1 MRRRSLVLFFG
12 CATWLGA
19 QDATALRGAYRFV
32 HLSYSD
38 GAKLNAASDGGTL
51 TFNGA
56 GGAQWGDSSARYEV
70 NGPYEAR
77 LTGKDTQLA
86 LHFNQ
91 DGGLLVGSA
100 AAASGSK
107 HHLLVAVRAAEGV
120 PPMALRGNYGLA
132 SFTIRGAEAAG
143 LATAFSQI
151 TANGMGQFTR
161 AILTG
166 HAAGVDDVNRREE
179 RTGLTYELGSSGAG
193 LAHWGSGSDL
203 LNGDTN
209 IVVSADGAMLLGWS
223 ADAANPGI
231 LVGLRKSLDASAV
244 FSFQGRFWLAEA
256 MAENSFV
263 FHQSTKPSSAWGTLA
278 SNRAGLVFVSE
289 RILSDGETR
298 NLATANRY
306 RAGSDGANM
315 LGPKLE
321 AGVDNFAFNDAAF
334 ISAQTGAPGQ
344 LTLGHGIA
352 FGLAAPPMLPALAS
366 APSPLTPDVP
376 VVPGALMSLSGA
388 FGDVTAIQV
397 RINGAEARLSAA
409 TSERISFQAPA
420 IDDGPVVVE
429 VLSGGKVIYR
439 LPSHRAASAPM
450 AFTADG
456 TGIGVVAAKAAEPG
470 ETVEIVV
477 SGLGAAPTLRV
488 LFDGQPGEVLS
499 AKAIEGEPG
508 RHQVRVVVPRDI
520 DMAVGTTREIP
531 VVLVTPD
538 SFSDLADLLV
548 TRR

>member
-12 CATWLGA
+12 CAAWLGA
-19 QDATALRGAYRFV
+19 QDAAALRGAYRFV
-32 HLSYSD
+32 QLSYSD
-38 GAKLNAASDGGTL
+38 GAKLDAVSHGGTL
-51 TFNGA
+51 TFDGA

-77 LTGKDTQLA
+77 LTTKDTQLA

-100 AAASGSK
+100 AGASGSK

-120 PPMALRGNYGLA
+120 PPMVFRGNYGLA
-132 SFTIRGAEAAG
+132 SLTIRGAEAAG

-179 RTGLTYELGSSGAG
+179 RTGLTYELGSGGAG
-193 LAHWGSGSDL
+193 LVHWGAGSDM

-209 IVVSADGAMLLGWS
+209 IVLSADGGVLLGWP
-223 ADAANPGI
+223 ADPANPGI
-231 LVGLRKSLDASAV
+231 LVGLRKNPEAAV
-244 FSFQGRFWLAEA
+244 FSFQGHFWLAEA
-256 MAENSFV
+256 IAENSFV
-263 FHQSTKPSSAWGTLA
+263 FHQSTKPSSAWGMVA
-278 SNRAGLVFVSE
+278 SNRAGVAFVSE

-298 NLATANRY
+298 YLATTNRY
-306 RAGSDGANM
+306 RMGSDGANM

-321 AGVDNFAFNDAAF
+321 AGVDNFAFNEAAF

-366 APSPLTPDVP
+366 AASRFTPDAP
-376 VVPGALMSLSGA
+376 VVPGALMSLSGNFA
-388 FGDVTAIQV
+388 DAAAMQV
-397 RINGAEARLSAA
+397 RVNGADAQLNTA
-409 TSERISFQAPA
+409 TSERISFQVPPFN
-420 IDDGPVVVE
+420 DGPVVVE
-429 VLSGGKVIYR
+429 VLSGGKLIHR
-439 LPSHRAASAPM
+439 MPSHRAASAPT
-450 AFTADG
+450 AFTTEG
-456 TGIGVVAAKAAEPG
+456 TGIGVLAAKAAEPG
-470 ETVEIVV
+470 ETIEIAVT
-477 SGLGAAPTLRV
+477 GLGAAPTLRV

-499 AKAIEGEPG
+499 AVAIEGQPG
-508 RHQVRVVVPRDI
+508 RYQVRVVVPRDI
-520 DMAVGTTREIP
+520 DVAAGSTREIP
-531 VVLVTPD
+531 LALVTPD
-538 SFSDLADLLV
+538 SFSDQADLLV